1 MPGTNA
7 SLIFGNV
14 KQDDFNSQ
22 PLPALKEQAFTLN
35 SPDGVKQNSM

>member
-14 KQDDFNSQ
+14 KQDDFDSQ
-22 PLPALKEQAFTLN
+22 PLPALKEQGFTPN
-35 SPDGVKQNSM
+35 SPDGVMQHSL